1 METKYNRAKLW
12 QLLLFTFNNTASNIY
27 LITMGFVSYY
37 ANGVAG
43 LGVAFVSNIIMFS
56 RIWDGVT
63 DPIIGFFVDRTKG
76 RFGKFRPYMLIGNI
90 IMFASVLLM
99 FATTHMVSGVFR
111 GIYFIL
117 IYAVYIVGYTCQNC
131 ATRGGQTVVTN
142 DPKQRPIYARCESII
157 NSLLAS
163 LLTVYITNYLVK
175 KYGGF
180 TGPMFLEMIG
190 VLGTLSFVLTIL
202 ALIGIAQKDQPEYYE
217 VGKKDTSYRF
227 RDIFKI
233 IKENRAIQMLV
244 LAASTDKLGMMIMG
258 NATVG
263 VMLYGIVMGNYD
275 LLGILATIT
284 IIPSIILIWIGTG
297 IASRYS
303 SKQTMIVFTWI
314 NIGFAAALGLLL
326 IFGDPA
332 EISLDHMG
340 FMTAAYIVLYIL
352 MRSSMG
358 VSGGIA
364 TPMIADCADYEL
376 YLSGKY
382 APALM
387 GTVFGFFDKTV
398 SAFASTIVGYCVIAI
413 GFKEQFPQIGDPY
426 TPAIFWMGLFLFL
439 GVPMLGWIA
448 TLIAMKFYPLDK
460 EKMIEVQA
468 KIADMKKE
476 NR

>member
-12 QLLLFTFNNTASNIY
+12 QLILFTFNNTASNTY
-27 LITMGFVSYY
+27 LIMMGFVSYY

-43 LGVAFVSNIIMFS
+43 LGVAFVSNVIMLS

-76 RFGKFRPYMLIGNI
+76 RFGKFRPYMLFGNI
-90 IMFASVLLM
+90 VMFISVLLM
-99 FATTHMVSGVFR
+99 FSTTHLVSGMMK

-117 IYAVYIVGYTCQNC
+117 IYAIYIVGYTCQNC

-163 LLTVYITNYLVK
+163 FITVYVTNYLVK
-175 KYGGF
+175 KHGGF
-180 TGPMFLEMIG
+180 TGALFLELIVTMG
-190 VLGTLSFVLTIL
+190 LFSFILTIL
-202 ALIGIAQKDQPEYYE
+202 ALIGIAQKDQPEFYE

-227 RDIFKI
+227 RDIFTIVKG
-233 IKENRAIQMLV
+233 NRAIQMLV
-244 LAASTDKLGMMIMG
+244 LAASTDKLGMMIMS

-275 LLGILATIT
+275 LLGLLSTIT
-284 IIPSIILIWIGTG
+284 IIPSIILIWIGTAV
-297 IASRYS
+297 ASRYS
-303 SKQTMIVFTWI
+303 LKKSMVVFTWI
-314 NIGFAAALGLLL
+314 NIGFAVALALLL
-326 IFGDPA
+326 ILGDPTK
-332 EISLDHMG
+332 ISLTNFN
-340 FMTAAYIVLYIL
+340 FMTAAYIVLYVM
-352 MRSSMG
+352 MRASG

-387 GTVFGFFDKTV
+387 GTVSGFFDKTV

-426 TPAIFWMGLFLFL
+426 TPAIFWMSLFLFL
-439 GVPMLGWIA
+439 GIPILGWIA
-448 TLIAMKFYPLDK
+448 TLIAMKFYPLDQ

-468 KIADMKKE
+468 KIANMKKE
-476 NR
+476 NA